1 MQTYE
6 YKDIL
11 LMANIPLQGGVK
23 NYLGSQRTVSNVPV
37 KWKSGPDKPE
47 TELAYI
53 TEAEKDLLLKEDI
66 HGSLSKGP
74 NMGPGGLMSLDS
86 WGDTSGGQSGAD
98 VSAGESRGH
107 SGGDKDPRTTY
118 SYTAHTKPTVATTAN
133 MEDAYTPPTTYQ
145 NVHDTGA
152 ISRTPGNTVNEDV
165 YQDRIMRMR
174 SGVEPGYRPQDER
187 PYGFQDIEEAYRQG
201 AATKDEY
208 DLYIDAEPVLT
219 LDRGLDEPTFN
230 EGKGGDGITTVP
242 VETDITPIVET
253 AEETGLTEA
262 ELQENIDKYRAMY
275 GENVPVDIQEFA
287 APVENPLVDQRMYR
301 PYEENIQLMT
311 AADGGR
317 AGYKYGEFV
326 SPHTEDDDEETMRAQ
341 ALASLPQYQLFSQ
354 RRKAALGGRMN
365 YNQGGIVALRQP
377 AAFGGI
383 MGPDGRRGYFLGSI
397 GKIFKKVTKPIKKI
411 IKSPIGKAAL
421 MYAGLSGLGSIG
433 AGKTGWERFAPEM
446 FKKGLSKIN
455 PMNLFS
461 SQEEKF
467 AKVLKEY
474 GLNKETYKALDIK
487 DKIALQEL
495 VKKSS
500 MSGMDIAAAVG
511 IPAVMAGTAAYTTGT
526 EQDDTADMNKYLAEQ
541 DKLVDPFRV
550 KYGKTVPTDFQ
561 TLPYTFAAQGGRI
574 GYRGGKGVTSLQA
587 GAPDIKYEGNMRMA
601 SYGYDDAMGESWE
614 EYKRLQKKGVIPIDM
629 EFEEFLDLQ
638 QGGGFLEGRAP
649 GRAPDRAMAQEGG
662 LMDLGGMEKD
672 YRQEGGFV
680 PIGGQEKADDVPA
693 RLSKNEFV
701 FTADAVRAAGGG
713 DIDEGAAVMERLMEN
728 LEAGGK
734 VSEESQG
741 LEGARNMFAN
751 AQQLEKRI
759 I

>member
-1 MQTYE
+1 MPYGPHSTSGPPGGGATSQGSGRDFSPPARDYSPPVRDHHPGTPVAIVQDQRTGE
-6 YKDIL
+6 VKVVNVPSNEDLLKGDIL
-11 LMANIPLQGGVK
+11 QGPDLPVTGVE
-23 NYLGSQRTVSNVPV
+23 GPPSII
-37 KWKSGPDKPE
+37 SGPQVLP
-47 TELAYI
+47 
-53 TEAEKDLLLKEDI
+53 
-66 HGSLSKGP
+66 
-74 NMGPGGLMSLDS
+74 
-86 WGDTSGGQSGAD
+86 GAD
-98 VSAGESRGH
+98 PH
-107 SGGDKDPRTTY
+107 GDFKTFIQTTEPRLGADILTEGDIGY
-118 SYTAHTKPTVATTAN
+118 EIPYDYPEYDEKGNIIKYNKPTFEGGTGGEGV
-133 MEDAYTPPTTYQ
+133 YTPPVTQ
-145 NVHDTGA
+145 ADV
-152 ISRTPGNTVNEDV
+152 TP
-165 YQDRIMRMR
+165 
-174 SGVEPGYRPQDER
+174 
-187 PYGFQDIEEAYRQG
+187 
-201 AATKDEY
+201 
-208 DLYIDAEPVLT
+208 
-219 LDRGLDEPTFN
+219 
-230 EGKGGDGITTVP
+230 P
-242 VETDITPIVET
+242 VEI

-326 SPHTEDDDEETMRAQ
+326 SPHTEDDDEETIRAQ

-455 PMNLFS
+455 PLNWGSEKLS
-461 SQEEKF
+461 TEEIFKKGLELN
-467 AKVLKEY
+467 AKQPVSKQLTRNEIWD
-474 GLNKETYKALDIK
+474 LAL
-487 DKIALQEL
+487 AES
-495 VKKSS
+495 KKQASS
-500 MSGMDIAAAVG
+500 MTGMDIAAAVG

-701 FTADAVRAAGGG
+701 FTADAERAAGGG
-713 DIDEGAAVMERLMEN
+713 DVDAGADKMYNTM
-728 LEAGGK
+728 K
-734 VSEESQG
+734 
-741 LEGARNMFAN
+741 
-751 AQQLEKRI
+751 QLESRVG
-759 I
+759 